1 MVRSKIKL
9 NEKKKFKYLY
19 LFTVQV
25 VCTHEEMSIRYNPKD
40 WFQGKMYVS
49 MHSKD
54 CMVQGNG
61 TKSTVLKLKIGN
73 EAKENKCGIL
83 RAYEVTKE
91 YKRFGINILIS

>member
-1 MVRSKIKL
+1 
-9 NEKKKFKYLY
+9 
-19 LFTVQV
+19 
-25 VCTHEEMSIRYNPKD
+25 MSIRYTPKD

-49 MHSKD
+49 MHGRD

-83 RAYEVTKE
+83 RAYEVAKD
-91 YKRFGINILIS
+91 YQR